1 MSLSRAQRAS
11 GLQIFSRVLERE
23 RFVLVPVAVC
33 AQSRAQCLRKKETD
47 NQTRDGT
54 RTGPHFEAG
63 RIHNAMEDESTA
75 LREASK
81 AGDAACVALL
91 LRAGGGGGIDEACPL
106 GWTALHNAAFSG
118 SAAVTCAL
126 LAHGA
131 DLAARTKIGATALHV
146 ASFNGR
152 LDVCKLL
159 VVHGADVHATDRDG
173 ITPLEDARYRTLDR
187 CCAVE
192 TPAQQW
198 SKSAAFLAKVSPAA
212 PASRTSARAS
222 LSPLALRLG

>member
-1 MSLSRAQRAS
+1 
-11 GLQIFSRVLERE
+11 
-23 RFVLVPVAVC
+23 
-33 AQSRAQCLRKKETD
+33 
-47 NQTRDGT
+47 
-54 RTGPHFEAG
+54 
-63 RIHNAMEDESTA
+63 MEDESRA

-159 VVHGADVHATDRDG
+159 AAHGADVHATDRDG

-198 SKSAAFLAKVSPAA
+198 SKSAAFLAKVTPAA
-212 PASRTSARAS
+212 PASRASARAS
-222 LSPLALRLG
+222 LSPPALRLG

>member
-1 MSLSRAQRAS
+1 
-11 GLQIFSRVLERE
+11 
-23 RFVLVPVAVC
+23 
-33 AQSRAQCLRKKETD
+33 
-47 NQTRDGT
+47 
-54 RTGPHFEAG
+54 
-63 RIHNAMEDESTA
+63 MEDESTA

-173 ITPLEDARYRTLDR
+173 ITPLEDALVPHPRPMLRGGDA
-187 CCAVE
+187 CAAVVKE
-192 TPAQQW
+192 RRIPRQGESGRPRKPHLRPGEPLPAC
-198 SKSAAFLAKVSPAA
+198 A
-212 PASRTSARAS
+212 ASRVRA
-222 LSPLALRLG
+222 PPRR